1 MAEFNLILNDESDV
15 DLVTAVHDTE
25 LDSLLS
31 DEVVMQW
38 LMELDSEPAINDSAL
53 TLIEPRRMNA

>member
-1 MAEFNLILNDESDV
+1 MAEFNLILNDDSDV

-31 DEVVMQW
+31 DEMVMQW
-38 LMELDSEPAINDSAL
+38 LMELDAEPANSDATLS
-53 TLIEPRRMNA
+53 LIEPRRMNA

>member
-38 LMELDSEPAINDSAL
+38 LMELDAEPATNDAAVSFF
-53 TLIEPRRMNA
+53 EPRRMNA

>member
-1 MAEFNLILNDESDV
+1 MAEFNLIHSDDSNV
-15 DLVTAVHDTE
+15 DLIATAHDTE

-38 LMELDSEPAINDSAL
+38 LMELDAEPAINDPSVAQ
-53 TLIEPRRMNA
+53 IEPRRAHA